1 MDAVKHTF
9 ALTGHL
15 LPQTIDRLTQSVI
28 VTSTGASN
36 RIEGN
41 LLSDNDVEAD
51 QFEYLLSKKTFLDV
65 SKDVLEA
72 LQSIK
77 RL

>member
-1 MDAVKHTF
+1 MNAVKHTF

-28 VTSTGASN
+28 VTSTGVSN

-41 LLSDNDVEAD
+41 NVED
-51 QFEYLLSKKTFLDV
+51 FPFE
-65 SKDVLEA
+65 
-72 LQSIK
+72 
-77 RL
+77 

>member
-1 MDAVKHTF
+1 MNAVKHTF

-41 LLSDNDVEAD
+41 NVED
-51 QFEYLLSKKTFLDV
+51 FPFE
-65 SKDVLEA
+65 
-72 LQSIK
+72 
-77 RL
+77 